1 MGSTA
6 ARYLIQQM
14 LPRPYTLECTMQV
27 LVSDIKYSALLF
39 FVSECTQISVYK
51 EQTIAVLHL
60 EQTLVIFHL

>member
-1 MGSTA
+1 
-6 ARYLIQQM
+6 
-14 LPRPYTLECTMQV
+14 MQV